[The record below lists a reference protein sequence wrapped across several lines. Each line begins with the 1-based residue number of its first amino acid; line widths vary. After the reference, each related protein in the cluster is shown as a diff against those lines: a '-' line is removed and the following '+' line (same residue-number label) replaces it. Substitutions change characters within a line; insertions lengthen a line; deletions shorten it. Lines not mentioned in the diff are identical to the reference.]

1 MQAELYS
8 TTELGDHLMSYSSVR
23 FYDPLEGKENNVS
36 SHLTLNFIYKWSIL
50 ENYELVNFVSAYKVA
65 LSIVDCFEV

>member
-1 MQAELYS
+1 
-8 TTELGDHLMSYSSVR
+8 MSYSSIR
-23 FYDPLEGKENNVS
+23 LYDPWEGKENNV

-65 LSIVDCFEV
+65 LSIADCFEI

>member
-1 MQAELYS
+1 
-8 TTELGDHLMSYSSVR
+8 MSYSSIKL
-23 FYDPLEGKENNVS
+23 YDPWEGKENNV

-65 LSIVDCFEV
+65 LSIADCFEI